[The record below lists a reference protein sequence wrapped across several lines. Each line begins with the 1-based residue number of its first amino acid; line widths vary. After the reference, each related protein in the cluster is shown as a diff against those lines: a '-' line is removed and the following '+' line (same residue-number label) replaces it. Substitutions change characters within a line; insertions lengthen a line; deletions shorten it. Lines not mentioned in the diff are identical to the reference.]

1 MEASEEIL
9 LDSLTNSGVPIP
21 AGFTSIGKFTPE
33 TLFSVCAHALRLI
46 DGPHNASSFPASLPE
61 DSMPDRVKICT
72 DLANAFNN
80 LGFDPELSFHKFL
93 YPSSEDLY
101 NLVRFL
107 VGKLP
112 ESSGATAVALRDGG
126 NIRCTAKEKPC
137 DVGEIVQNEEILNEL
152 NDLELKNRALE
163 SIHMKSRDDLAQKAD
178 ELGSVLDN
186 VEIRTESSEGAQSS
200 YSLGRIE
207 SSRNKAFRDQDNS
220 QHLDEELG
228 LLKAA
233 VEMVSDGQ
241 RPVEFYIEQLNDQVE
256 AKRHKLK
263 ELESEWD
270 VIEKPL
276 QEKKINLEQTLS
288 ALYPEASG
296 KLTGTKEIESEV
308 ESILAEIKRREE
320 EHTKLSSDL
329 EKQLK
334 VAPRKSYIERINEI
348 TKNSRKQDNDI
359 QGILKDIREL
369 QLESNTIRERLNRT
383 YAIVDETIFREAKK
397 DPVARQAY
405 RLLKDI
411 HESFEQIAET
421 ILASDRSRR
430 DAADYETRLSN
441 VSARSLNMSKLQA
454 DLEAIRK
461 ENDLLEQRI
470 NEESLNPQFN

>member
-1 MEASEEIL
+1 
-9 LDSLTNSGVPIP
+9 
-21 AGFTSIGKFTPE
+21 
-33 TLFSVCAHALRLI
+33 
-46 DGPHNASSFPASLPE
+46 
-61 DSMPDRVKICT
+61 
-72 DLANAFNN
+72 
-80 LGFDPELSFHKFL
+80 
-93 YPSSEDLY
+93 
-101 NLVRFL
+101 
-107 VGKLP
+107 
-112 ESSGATAVALRDGG
+112 
-126 NIRCTAKEKPC
+126 
-137 DVGEIVQNEEILNEL
+137 
-152 NDLELKNRALE
+152 
-163 SIHMKSRDDLAQKAD
+163 
-178 ELGSVLDN
+178 
-186 VEIRTESSEGAQSS
+186 
-200 YSLGRIE
+200 
-207 SSRNKAFRDQDNS
+207 
-220 QHLDEELG
+220 
-228 LLKAA
+228 
-233 VEMVSDGQ
+233 MVSDGQ

-276 QEKKINLEQTLS
+276 QEKKRNLEQTLS

-296 KLTGTKEIESEV
+296 KLTGTKEIELEV

-329 EKQLK
+329 EKQPK

-359 QGILKDIREL
+359 QGILKDTREL
-369 QLESNTIRERLNRT
+369 QLESNTIQERLNRT

-430 DAADYETRLSN
+430 DAADYETKLSN

-470 NEESLNPQFN
+470 NKDSLNQ